1 MPEAEEEK
9 RREPRLRMSI
19 EATFDDALKA
29 EAVRCTISDLSGTG
43 LGATADEYF
52 PVGTVYAFTM
62 KREPALTLRG
72 QVCWV
77 RSEEGGHYR
86 FGVRFVDLTSED
98 VLRLTEFL
106 RTKHKAT
113 TND

>member
-1 MPEAEEEK
+1 
-9 RREPRLRMSI
+9 
-19 EATFDDALKA
+19 
-29 EAVRCTISDLSGTG
+29 
-43 LGATADEYF
+43 
-52 PVGTVYAFTM
+52 M

-106 RTKHKAT
+106 RTKRKAT

>member
-1 MPEAEEEK
+1 
-9 RREPRLRMSI
+9 MSI

-29 EAVRCTISDLSGTG
+29 EAVRCTISDLSSEG
-43 LGATADEYF
+43 LGATAHDYF

-72 QVCWV
+72 QVRWV
-77 RSEEGGHYR
+77 RSEAGSYR
-86 FGVRFVDLTSED
+86 FGVSFVDLTSED

-106 RTKHKAT
+106 RTKRKPP
-113 TND
+113 TNA

>member
-29 EAVRCTISDLSGTG
+29 EACVARSRTFRVRAWGDGGRVL
-43 LGATADEYF
+43 

-106 RTKHKAT
+106 RTKRKAT